1 MLLSHSTE
9 NEEHDNGWL
18 LGAIVGV
25 ILWLAALAGAARA
38 DVSASRR
45 FALAPVSSRR
55 IAMTQMLPVLGLA
68 LLQGLAVLLAL
79 ALTRVSVASAVSL
92 TLFSL
97 IAAVCFSAI
106 GYAFR
111 LALGAAGVAL
121 FGLFLLVQVAA
132 LANVLPLETAPG
144 PLQQLNGLLP
154 LTVYV
159 DGANRLVSGGEV
171 GSVSGAVVVMV
182 LWGTGGGAQHHGR
195 RTPAADA
202 AGDGSERPG

>member
-1 MLLSHSTE
+1 MRYAP
-9 NEEHDNGWL
+9 D
-18 LGAIVGV
+18 GV
-25 ILWLAALAGAARA
+25 P
-38 DVSASRR
+38 
-45 FALAPVSSRR
+45 APRLTRTTPSVTSRR
-55 IAMTQMLPVLGLA
+55 IAMTQLLPVLGLA
-68 LLQGLAVLLAL
+68 VLQGLAVLLAL

-97 IAAVCFSAI
+97 VAAVCFSAI
-106 GYAFR
+106 GYAIR
-111 LALGAAGVAL
+111 LAFGATGVAL

-154 LTVYV
+154 LTAYV

-182 LWGTGGGAQHHGR
+182 VWGLMAVVSTTVVVR
-195 RTPAADA
+195 RQRMLPATA
-202 AGDGSERPG
+202 